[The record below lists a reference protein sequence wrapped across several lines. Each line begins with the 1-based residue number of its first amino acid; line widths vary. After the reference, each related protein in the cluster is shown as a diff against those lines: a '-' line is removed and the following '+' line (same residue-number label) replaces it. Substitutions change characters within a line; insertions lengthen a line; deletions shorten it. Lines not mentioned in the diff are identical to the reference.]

1 MKRQGY
7 GAVEIAE
14 AIKDT
19 NMYEL
24 ACKTNAELDLTD
36 SEKVTVSQ
44 LDAYFKKVGERG
56 TDPEHEIAAFVK
68 KAINEEIYNA
78 PDELLDYLFNRD
90 NIGEFDDFEGVTDPK
105 NTLVAYET
113 AKGANVKRS
122 FLDIGVLKPAWF
134 NLQIESD
141 ISYKDLRKNGWK
153 SVAVLTENAV
163 AAFKAMN
170 LFGSNAKKPAK
181 VLFLIKEYDEM
192 VDCATYNIGNL
203 WTMEAASANTYSVL
217 YADTILFTKDALD
230 EFVKKLA

>member
-1 MKRQGY
+1 MTNI
-7 GAVEIAE
+7 EIAE

-78 PDELLDYLFNRD
+78 PDELLDFLFNRD
-90 NIGEFDDFEGVTDPK
+90 NIGELDEFEAVTHPK

-113 AKGANVKRS
+113 AQGANVKRS
-122 FLDIGVLKPAWF
+122 FLDISVLSPAWF
-134 NLQIESD
+134 NLQI
-141 ISYKDLRKNGWK
+141 
-153 SVAVLTENAV
+153 
-163 AAFKAMN
+163 
-170 LFGSNAKKPAK
+170 
-181 VLFLIKEYDEM
+181 
-192 VDCATYNIGNL
+192 
-203 WTMEAASANTYSVL
+203 
-217 YADTILFTKDALD
+217 
-230 EFVKKLA
+230 